1 MSSTNTVPIE
11 TSTTRSGPRTATSW
25 DAVKEHVPFALAVWW
40 AHLLITQFIA
50 FISYKYGSFR
60 TVAFGDS
67 TWTFLS
73 EDYGPNSRAYP
84 NSLPPLDQLDGWQH
98 WIVEPFRNWDGTWYM
113 LIADRGYGGGFSAT
127 PAFFPLYPWMMDWG
141 HRLTGLPV
149 ETVGWFISRV
159 AFLGALIMVSALV
172 SHDFNTTIA
181 RWTIIAIAVFPTSFF
196 FGAVYTESLFL
207 FLAVAT
213 LWAARKNDWL
223 LAVILCFLAV
233 LTRSAGIMLGIPMA
247 VLFIQQHGKD
257 WKAWFPKVLLGV
269 IPPLGIVV
277 FGLHLRNQG
286 LDFFDWQNQQWQW
299 NRFSA
304 NPIRTFQCVL
314 QGCEA
319 EVRAIGG
326 GTYDYS
332 VHPVSFE
339 WVRLAFENNLRWS
352 YLTSSEFRYLVG
364 QSQVTDVLVTLV
376 AVALI
381 IVGIKKLPLYYT
393 AWTVVPFIVP
403 MLAPSSVFP
412 LMSMP
417 RFVLPMVPLFVMAV
431 LLLYPRKKLALT
443 LAGISV
449 LLLMLYTSQF
459 SLWYWVA

>member
-11 TSTTRSGPRTATSW
+11 TATTRSGPRRATRW

-40 AHLLITQFIA
+40 AHLLVTQFIA
-50 FISYKYGSFR
+50 FISYKYGEFR
-60 TVAFGDS
+60 SVAFGDS
-67 TWTFLS
+67 TWTFFV
-73 EDYGPNSRAYP
+73 ENYGPDSSANQTPR
-84 NSLPPLDQLDGWQH
+84 PPLDGWQH
-98 WIVEPFRNWDGTWYM
+98 WIVEPFRNWDGTWYAM
-113 LIADRGYGGGFSAT
+113 IAERGYMESFPAT
-127 PAFFPLYPWMMDWG
+127 AAFFPLYPWLMEWG
-141 HRLTGLPV
+141 HTITGLPV
-149 ETVGWFISRV
+149 ETVGWLISRV
-159 AFLGALIMVSALV
+159 AFLGALIMISALV
-172 SHDFNTTIA
+172 THDFDITIA
-181 RWTIIAIAVFPTSFF
+181 RWAMVALAVFPTSFF

-257 WKAWFPKVLLGV
+257 LKSWFPKVLLGV
-269 IPPLGIVV
+269 VPPLGILV
-277 FGLHLRNQG
+277 FGLHLQGQG
-286 LDFFDWQNQQWQW
+286 LGFFDWQDQQWQW
-299 NRFSA
+299 NRFSST
-304 NPIRTFQCVL
+304 PWRTMSCVL
-314 QGCEA
+314 QGCDA
-319 EVRAIGG
+319 DVRSFGNVSKEF
-326 GTYDYS
+326 T

-339 WVRLAFENNLRWS
+339 WIQLAFENNLRWS

-381 IVGIKKLPLYYT
+381 IVGLKKLPLYYS
-393 AWTVVPFIVP
+393 AWTIVPFIVP

-431 LLLYPRKKLALT
+431 LLIHPRKKLAYT

-449 LLLMLYTSQF
+449 ALLMLYTSQF
-459 SLWYWVA
+459 ALWYWVA